1 MHKLFVYG
9 TLRGGESNHGLLGAP
24 HCVSLL
30 AQVSGFMVDTG
41 FGYPAMIEGSGK
53 VCGEIYE
60 IDEETLLRIDA
71 LEAYYGPGDPRNLY
85 ERVETAAYTD
95 QGEVKVMTY
104 VSSRFSYDSSIPYGD
119 WKLYQMTKLQ
129 HVLYFAYGSC
139 MDDARFKEHGVS
151 EWFSDV
157 IGRGRVFGCNVQ
169 FTRHAHNGGRADLVE
184 TGGVTE
190 GKLYRIPVAVL
201 EGYLYGR
208 EGVQSEVYRPV
219 VIPVT
224 LDNHRVV
231 DAVTFVVVDKKT
243 ELAPPQEYMEE
254 MLRGAKPIVSSS
266 YYEALLDRFI
276 SVFGYREKKD

>member
-1 MHKLFVYG
+1 MYKLFVYG
-9 TLRGGESNHGLLGAP
+9 TLRRGETHHGLLGVS

-30 AQVSGFMVDTG
+30 AQVSGSMVDTG
-41 FGYPAMIEGSGK
+41 FGYPAMMEGSGK

-60 IDEETLLRIDA
+60 IDEEMLLRIDA
-71 LEAYYGPGDPRNLY
+71 LEEYYGPGDPRNLY
-85 ERVETAAYTD
+85 ERVETTAYTD
-95 QGEVKVMTY
+95 QGEVKVLTY
-104 VSSRFSYDSSIPYGD
+104 VSNRFRFDSTIPYGD

-129 HVLYFAYGSC
+129 NVLYYAYGSC
-139 MDDARFKEHGVS
+139 MDDARFKENGVS
-151 EWFSDV
+151 EWFCDV
-157 IGRGRVFGCNVQ
+157 IGRGMVFGCNLQ

-201 EGYLYGR
+201 EGYLYER
-208 EGVQSEVYRPV
+208 EGVKSKVYRPV
-219 VIPVT
+219 VIPIT

-231 DAVTFVVVDKKT
+231 DAITFVVVEKKT

-254 MLRGAKPIVSSS
+254 ILRGAMPIVSSS

-276 SVFGYREKKD
+276 SAFGYREKKD